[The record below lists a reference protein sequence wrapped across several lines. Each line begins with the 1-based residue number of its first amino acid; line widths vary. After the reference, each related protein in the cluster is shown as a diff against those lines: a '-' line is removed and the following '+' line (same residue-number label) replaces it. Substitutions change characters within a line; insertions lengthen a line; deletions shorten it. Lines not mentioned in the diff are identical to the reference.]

1 MSIRVVK
8 SFIQYKIV
16 IVATYF
22 VDDVVGDKSVDEYEL
37 RVFVDIVAVD
47 EVDVSMTLVSRA
59 GTESVVVPLESIDAN
74 IVDETLLELN
84 FVGLAALV
92 FNSFFIVS
100 VVSVSVIEAGGYT
113 VGALPLDVVLVLV
126 GIIFRPVKFKDANA
140 VDEKLVILNFVV
152 FIFNSFPELSLA
164 VVNPDGSTIVVTV
177 DALPDVV
184 LVLGFLV
191 VFAVNGVWL

>member
-1 MSIRVVK
+1 M
-8 SFIQYKIV
+8 
-16 IVATYF
+16 
-22 VDDVVGDKSVDEYEL
+22 
-37 RVFVDIVAVD
+37 
-47 EVDVSMTLVSRA
+47 
-59 GTESVVVPLESIDAN
+59 
-74 IVDETLLELN
+74 
-84 FVGLAALV
+84 
-92 FNSFFIVS
+92 
-100 VVSVSVIEAGGYT
+100 
-113 VGALPLDVVLVLV
+113 LVLV
-126 GIIFRPVKFKDANA
+126 VIIFRPVKFKDANA